1 METHAPKAVFLSY
14 ASQDAEAA
22 RRIADAL
29 RAAGVEVWFD
39 QSELRGGD
47 AWDSKIKKQIRD
59 CSLFVG
65 VISAHTSARREGY
78 FRREWKLAIERTL
91 DRDDDLPFLL
101 PVVIDDTVDK
111 AAHVPDKFN
120 EVQWTRLPTAADMG
134 RFSERVVQLLA
145 GGTASPIPAKAPRAE
160 GPAPARRAKNPAWLK
175 ALVATLAIGTF
186 AIVCWRE
193 LKRSNNAPAETR
205 ATASAPAAGPRDPEL
220 KRSIDLGSGAQLTA
234 RAIQLYSELGYTRD
248 DLATAE
254 DLARKATELEP
265 GSAAAWGAR
274 AGVHATYIF
283 RNWDLSEKRR
293 QDTQACANRALGLN
307 PDEPEALLALGI
319 LLIIQGANTDAEMNI
334 RRAMVLMPADNRP
347 VHALARTLGA
357 QSRDDERI
365 ALLLAAL
372 KGDPRDVILRYDL
385 AQTFADYSSGG
396 ADPANLT
403 SALEHVD
410 AGLAVQPLGSLLML
424 KVVLLAGW
432 RGDLTGMRAS
442 LDLLEKLPLSERAE
456 DRAVFIAMWGGLLER
471 DADRVLAA
479 AKLTAKDYSE
489 DTVLPLRPKDWTLA
503 LAHRLAGKDNLARL
517 DWQRAEPML
526 RARLRDDLGNQRT
539 VMEIAITL
547 AWLGRADDA
556 AREAGPIEAAWR
568 EELTATRARILALYY
583 AALGDAAKAAPY
595 LRRGLNT
602 SVFFTSKTLPLDPW
616 WDKLRGQPEFDAL
629 LADPKN
635 LAPP

>member
-14 ASQDAEAA
+14 ASQDAA

-29 RAAGVEVWFD
+29 RAIGVEVWFD

-47 AWDSKIKKQIRD
+47 TWDSKIKKQIRD
-59 CSLFVG
+59 CSLFVA

-101 PVVIDDTVDK
+101 PVVIDDTADE
-111 AAHVPDKFN
+111 AAHVPDKFR
-120 EVQWTRLPTAADMG
+120 EVQWTHLPTAANME

-145 GGTASPIPAKAPRAE
+145 GGTTSPIPAKASRVE
-160 GPAPARRAKNPAWLK
+160 GPASVPTRRAKNPAWLK
-175 ALVATLAIGTF
+175 ALVATLAIGIF
-186 AIVCWRE
+186 AVVCWRE
-193 LKRSNNAPAETR
+193 FRTMDNAPVETPT
-205 ATASAPAAGPRDPEL
+205 TASAPAAGPRDPEL

-234 RAIQLYSELGYTRD
+234 RAIQLYSTLTYTRE

-283 RNWDLSEKRR
+283 RYWDPSEKRR
-293 QDTQACANRALGLN
+293 QDTQTFANRALGLN
-307 PDEPEALLALGI
+307 PDEPEALLALGH
-319 LLIIQGANTDAEMNI
+319 LLGAQGANAQAEMNI
-334 RRAMVLMPADNRP
+334 RRAMALMPTDYRP
-347 VHALARTLGA
+347 VSALARTLASQG
-357 QSRDDERI
+357 RNDERR
-365 ALLLAAL
+365 AALLAAV
-372 KGDPRDVILRYDL
+372 KRDPRAPLLRYNL
-385 AQTFADYSSGG
+385 AQAFANYAGYG
-396 ADPANLT
+396 ADPANLAL
-403 SALEHVD
+403 ALEHAD
-410 AGLAVQPLGSLLML
+410 AGLAVQPFGNLLLL
-424 KVVLLAGW
+424 KAVLLAGW

-442 LDLLEKLPLSERAE
+442 LEQLKKLPLSERAE
-456 DRAVFIAMWGGLLER
+456 DRAVFIAMWGALLER
-471 DADRVLAA
+471 NADRVLAA
-479 AKLTAKDYSE
+479 AKLTAKNYFE
-489 DTVLPLRPKDWTLA
+489 DNLLPRRPKDWTLA

-517 DWQRAEPML
+517 DWQRTEPML
-526 RARLRDDLGNQRT
+526 RARLRDDLGNQDT

-568 EELTATRARILALYY
+568 EELTVSRARTLALYY

-616 WDKLRGQPEFDAL
+616 WDKLRGQPEFEAL
-629 LADPKN
+629 LADPQN
-635 LAPP
+635 STP